1 MSKYWSFVLH
11 MLFVTLATL
20 VMVGLNVYTTCNFV
34 DHTGHSDR
42 CPE

>member
-1 MSKYWSFVLH
+1 MRIWSFVLY
-11 MLFVTLATL
+11 MLL
-20 VMVGLNVYTTCNFV
+20 VALTAFMVGLNVYTTCNFV